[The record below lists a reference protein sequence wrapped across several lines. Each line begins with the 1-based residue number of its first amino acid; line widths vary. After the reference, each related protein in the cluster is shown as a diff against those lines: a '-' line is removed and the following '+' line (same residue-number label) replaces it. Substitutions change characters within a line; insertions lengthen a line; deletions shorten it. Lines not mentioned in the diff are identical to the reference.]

1 MTTWNHPFF
10 IVNPASGAGT
20 TRSRFLG
27 MEPALRRR
35 FPGMEA
41 TFTEGPLHA
50 ACLAAEVVS
59 RGDVDLL
66 VVFGGDGTLNEAVS
80 GLLSSLG
87 LVHPP
92 TIGGPH
98 PPTPGRD
105 PPVLAVFPGG
115 TGGDFRRL
123 LGLTGDPDRL
133 LDYLARGR
141 PRAVDAGVL
150 DYITL
155 DGRPASRAF
164 LNIASAGISG
174 VVDRYVNSTTKVFGG
189 RVSFLVGTLRGMVRY
204 RNVPMRVR
212 VDGQD
217 FHEGPAALVA
227 IANGRF
233 FGGGMMIAPGA
244 ALDDGLLDVVILGDL
259 SKAQF
264 LGLSRTIYS
273 GRHLGRPGIVATQ
286 GREVVVTAER
296 EALIDLDGEQ
306 VGCLPMTAR
315 LVAGSVRLLVLEDP
329 SPLPGVLTPASLPSG
344 AGVGEFENA
353 RTDGLRDGIA

>member
-1 MTTWNHPFF
+1 MTTWSRPFF
-10 IVNPASGAGT
+10 LVNPASGAGA

-27 MEPALRRR
+27 MEPALRRL

-41 TFTEGPLHA
+41 AFTEGTLHA
-50 ACLAAEVVS
+50 ARLAAEAVS

-80 GLLSSLG
+80 GLLSPLLG
-87 LVHPP
+87 VSRPP
-92 TIGGPH
+92 AAVGMPH
-98 PPTPGRD
+98 PPTPGG
-105 PPVLAVFPGG
+105 PVLAVFPGG

-123 LGLTGDPDRL
+123 LGLTRDPDRL

-150 DYITL
+150 DYVTPT
-155 DGRPASRAF
+155 GRAATRPF

-189 RVSFLVGTLRGMVRY
+189 RVSFFVGTLRGMARY
-204 RNVPMRVR
+204 RNVPMRVQ
-212 VDGQD
+212 VDGRD
-217 FHEGPAALVA
+217 FCEGPAALVA
-227 IANGRF
+227 VANGRF

-244 ALDDGLLDVVILGDL
+244 ALDDGLLDVVVLGDL
-259 SKAQF
+259 SKVRF
-264 LGLSRTIYS
+264 LGLSRFIYS
-273 GRHLGRPGIVATQ
+273 GRHLGRPGIVATR

-296 EALIDLDGEQ
+296 EVLIDLDGEQ

-315 LVAGSVRLLVLEDP
+315 LLAGAVRLLVPEGP
-329 SPLPGVLTPASLPSG
+329 GPLAGVLTSPTPLSEAW
-344 AGVGEFENA
+344 A
-353 RTDGLRDGIA
+353 

>member
-1 MTTWNHPFF
+1 MTARSPEGAGGRPPGWTHPVF
-10 IVNPASGAGT
+10 IVNPASGAGA

-27 MEPALRRR
+27 MEPALRRL

-41 TFTEGPLHA
+41 TFTEGTLHA
-50 ACLAAEVVS
+50 ARLAAEVAS

-80 GLLSSLG
+80 GLLAD
-87 LVHPP
+87 
-92 TIGGPH
+92 
-98 PPTPGRD
+98 GR
-105 PPVLAVFPGG
+105 PNAPVLAVFPGG

-123 LGLTGDPDRL
+123 LGLTADPDRL

-141 PRAVDAGVL
+141 PRFVDAGVL
-150 DYITL
+150 EYVTPE
-155 DGRPASRAF
+155 GRAETRSF

-189 RVSFLVGTLRGMVRY
+189 RVSFLVGTLRGMVGY

-212 VDGQD
+212 VDGRD

-227 IANGRF
+227 VANGRF

-244 ALDDGLLDVVILGDL
+244 ALDDGLLDVVVLGDL
-259 SKAQF
+259 SKARF

-273 GRHLGRPGIVATQ
+273 GRHVGRPGVVATR

-306 VGCLPMTAR
+306 VGRLPMTAR
-315 LVAGSVRLLVLEDP
+315 LLGGAIRLLVPEGP
-329 SPLPGVLTPASLPSG
+329 GPIPGVFTS
-344 AGVGEFENA
+344 
-353 RTDGLRDGIA
+353 DGPESAINFRNSSN